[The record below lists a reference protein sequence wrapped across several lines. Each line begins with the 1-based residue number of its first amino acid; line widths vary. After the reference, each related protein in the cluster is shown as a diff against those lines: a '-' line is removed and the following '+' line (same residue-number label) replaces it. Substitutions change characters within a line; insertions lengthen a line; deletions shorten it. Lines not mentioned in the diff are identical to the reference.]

1 MSTVKPSSAF
11 PSTSEFSKFSDTV
24 RVVGHDVEITKRRLC
39 ESAVA
44 ACSTRA
50 EQLRALAI
58 LLSGE
63 GFEVFDCLDTGLK
76 ANLMLLVD
84 DLASDVANLAA
95 LAVEVEVAR
104 RTAAEVSHD

>member
-1 MSTVKPSSAF
+1 MAKSVPLEV
-11 PSTSEFSKFSDTV
+11 EFSKFADTV
-24 RVVGHDVEITKRRLC
+24 RVIGTGVEIVKRRLC
-39 ESAVA
+39 ESPAS
-44 ACSTRA
+44 ACSARA

-95 LAVEVEVAR
+95 LAVEAQATR
-104 RTAAEVSHD
+104 RDSAEVRYD

>member
-1 MSTVKPSSAF
+1 MHKSVPLEI
-11 PSTSEFSKFSDTV
+11 EFSKFGDTV
-24 RVVGHDVEITKRRLC
+24 RVVGTGVEITNRSLC
-39 ESAVA
+39 ETPADVCA
-44 ACSTRA
+44 ARA

-95 LAVEVEVAR
+95 LAVEAQATR
-104 RTAAEVSHD
+104 RDSAEVRHD

>member
-1 MSTVKPSSAF
+1 MTKRLPTAA
-11 PSTSEFSKFSDTV
+11 EFSKFSDTV
-24 RVVGHDVEITKRRLC
+24 RVVGTSVEITNRRLC
-39 ESAVA
+39 ETPAAVCA
-44 ACSTRA
+44 ARA

-63 GFEVFDCLDTGLK
+63 GFEVFDCLDAGLK

-95 LAVEVEVAR
+95 LVVEAEATR
-104 RTAAEVSHD
+104 RAAAEVRHD